1 MQAVQTPT
9 PTQYKTLTQAQVDSF
24 WTNGYLPIGKILTDA
39 EIEVLRRE
47 YDGEFARAR
56 AGETSFRNLAIN
68 NTDDLATK
76 NQAEQQMLQ
85 IMQMCERNIHFRKL
99 VYDDRILNII
109 EDLIGPNIQLFHD
122 QALYKPA
129 YHGGPVYWH
138 QDNAYWRCTPP
149 NLVSCWLTLDDVN
162 VDNGAMQFIPGTH
175 FKAVEHD
182 RAKTTN
188 TLLDSGD
195 QVGDAQPVVVDLPA
209 GGIAI
214 HHCQTLHHTAPNTTD
229 RQRRAFAIHFMV
241 PGTRSLRTGDY
252 LAVSFGRPM
261 LRMKV

>member
-1 MQAVQTPT
+1 MEATQTPA
-9 PTQYKTLTQAQVDSF
+9 PTQYKTLSQAQVDSF
-24 WTNGYLPIGKILTDA
+24 WTNGYLSIGKILNDE
-39 EIEVLRRE
+39 EIAVLRHE
-47 YDGEFARAR
+47 YDHEFDRAR
-56 AGETSFRNLAIN
+56 AGETSFRNLAIS
-68 NTDDLATK
+68 NTDDLETK
-76 NQAEQQMLQ
+76 NKAEKQMLQ

-129 YHGGPVYWH
+129 YHGGPVFWH

-162 VDNGAMQFIPGTH
+162 VDNGAMQFIPGTQ
-175 FKAVEHD
+175 FQAVEHG

-188 TLLDSGD
+188 ALLDLGD
-195 QVGDAQPVVVDLPA
+195 QVGEAQPVVVDLPA
-209 GGIAI
+209 GGITI
-214 HHCQTLHHTAPNTTD
+214 HHCQTLHHTAPNTTE

-241 PGTRSLRTGDY
+241 PGTRSLRTGEY
-252 LAVSFGRPM
+252 LGVSFGRPM
-261 LRMKV
+261 LRMRV